1 MKRKIFKFGLP
12 LMAFMVAGAMSV
24 ASVNEST
31 AEAPLATTGY
41 IWQNGVCTPNAKVCN
56 ELPGGLCTTDIG
68 SFPIYR
74 NQTVC
79 TSQLMHRIP

>member
-41 IWQNGVCTPNAKVCN
+41 IWQNGVCTSNTKLCDD
-56 ELPGGLCTTDIG
+56 EGSTLCTTSLG
-68 SFPIYR
+68 QQIYR
-74 NQTVC
+74 HATVC
-79 TSQLMHRIP
+79 TNMLFTRP